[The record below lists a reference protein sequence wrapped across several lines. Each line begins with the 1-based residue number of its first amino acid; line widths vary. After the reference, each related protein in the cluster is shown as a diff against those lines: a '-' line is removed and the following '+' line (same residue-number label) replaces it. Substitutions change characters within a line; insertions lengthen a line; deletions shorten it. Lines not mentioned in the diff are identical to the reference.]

1 MSHTSGR
8 NAEVQKTRRAQSSK
22 DSFTSLL
29 RLTHSHGLVS
39 GTRSPGVNSV
49 NAFFFCHSG
58 LIYLVIRT
66 TMQPQRQ
73 PGLITSDKGL

>member
-8 NAEVQKTRRAQSSK
+8 NAEVQRNSAQSSK

-29 RLTHSHGLVS
+29 RLTHGHVS

-49 NAFFFCHSG
+49 NAFFFCHSR

-66 TMQPQRQ
+66 TVQPQRQ